1 VLRESR
7 SDYAR
12 DNLLELAGMDGEPV
26 ALERWPGAR
35 CSRDFCQLSLVR
47 GGRTWHMLMA
57 RSRSR
62 IEERAL
68 AAACERSD
76 VVISDR
82 WLPMSCRPRWLKAD
96 RRYLAEND
104 GLALYLASGRI
115 STVAEGQ
122 GDHPW
127 WTARGGQNRPFPAQ
141 GTPSG
146 APSVPQ

>member
-1 VLRESR
+1 
-7 SDYAR
+7 
-12 DNLLELAGMDGEPV
+12 
-26 ALERWPGAR
+26 
-35 CSRDFCQLSLVR
+35 
-47 GGRTWHMLMA
+47 MLMA

-96 RRYLAEND
+96 RRYLAENG

-127 WTARGGQNRPFPAQ
+127 WTARGGQHRPFLAQ